1 MFVLEKQRQRA
12 PSARSLQTRARIL
25 DAAEQ
30 LFAARG
36 FEGASIRDI
45 AKAAGVQGGLVAHHG
60 GSKEELFRLVVARR
74 AGALSR
80 IRVEAL
86 EGARAQ
92 GPLDLATILDCFI
105 RPYVTLVREG
115 GPHWVAYG
123 RLLAHVSADPRW
135 STLAAECFDPTAQQ
149 FIDEIAAL
157 YPGAVPG
164 RAAMG
169 QIYAVSA
176 MLAHVYSAWRL
187 DTLSPGAGEA
197 DTDRLIAFATA
208 GIHAVMSE
216 RVPEK

>member
-45 AKAAGVQGGLVAHHG
+45 ARAAGVQGGLVAHHG
-60 GSKEELFRLVVARR
+60 GSKEELFHLVVSRR
-74 AGALSR
+74 AGELSR
-80 IRVEAL
+80 IRIEAL
-86 EGARAQ
+86 ETARGR
-92 GPLDLATILDCFI
+92 GPLDLACILDCFI
-105 RPYVTLVREG
+105 RPYVTLAQEG
-115 GPHWVAYG
+115 GPQWVAYG

-135 STLAAECFDPTAQQ
+135 SALAAECFDPTAQR
-149 FIDEIAAL
+149 FIAEIAAL
-157 YPGAVPG
+157 YPDAAPG
-164 RAAMG
+164 QAAMG

-187 DTLSPGAGEA
+187 DTLSPGAEEA
-197 DTDRLIAFATA
+197 GADQLIAFATA
-208 GIHAVMSE
+208 GIHAVMSG
-216 RVPEK
+216 RAPEK

>member
-60 GSKEELFRLVVARR
+60 GSKEELFHKVVARR
-74 AGALSR
+74 AGQLSR
-80 IRVEAL
+80 IRIDAL
-86 EGARAQ
+86 EAAQ
-92 GPLDLATILDCFI
+92 TKGPLDLETILDCFI
-105 RPYVTLVREG
+105 RPYVTLAREG

-135 STLAAECFDPTAQQ
+135 SALAAECFDPTAQR
-149 FIDEIAAL
+149 FISEIAAL
-157 YPGAVPG
+157 YPGAPSE

-187 DTLSPGAGEA
+187 GTLSPGASEA
-197 DTDRLIAFATA
+197 DPDRLIAFATA
-208 GIHAVMSE
+208 GIHAVMA
-216 RVPEK
+216 RGAPEK